1 MKGREHYENRNTL
14 FTRKQGCFKRRILTY
29 VVKRGVCITKEQFDL
44 ETENEVTIGAR
55 CGLDKDVPI
64 FNLDRSYIQK
74 FV

>member
-1 MKGREHYENRNTL
+1 M
-14 FTRKQGCFKRRILTY
+14 
-29 VVKRGVCITKEQFDL
+29 VKRGVCITKEQFDL